1 MALVEAANQGDARAF
16 ERLYERHRDWMMGVA
31 FRLTGDRDG
40 AADVVQDAVLQW
52 LRRFPGFTLTGQ
64 VRSYLYPVLRHG
76 SIDLMRRRRRHSI
89 AADVD
94 SLGEAVGD
102 APPRSLADATDLDDA
117 IARLP
122 VGQREVLILHFGD
135 RMTLAEVAIALEVP
149 LGTVKSRL
157 GLALASLR
165 SNDRLRDRYF
175 GE

>member
-1 MALVEAANQGDARAF
+1 
-16 ERLYERHRDWMMGVA
+16 MGVA
-31 FRLTGDRDG
+31 FRLTGDRDC

-52 LRRFPGFTLTGQ
+52 LRRFPGFTLTGPM
-64 VRSYLYPVLRHG
+64 RSYLYPVLRHTA
-76 SIDLMRRRRRHSI
+76 IDLMRRRRRHSMADDRDPWVELGASADPAPD
-89 AADVD
+89 AA
-94 SLGEAVGD
+94 LT
-102 APPRSLADATDLDDA
+102 SLADAKDLDDA

-122 VGQREVLILHFGD
+122 AGQREVLILHFGD